1 MEPKTSL
8 AGKTPAL
15 AQYWHPSKNAVSP
28 EQVAPNSNQV
38 YWWQCPEGHEWQEA
52 PNQLQK
58 HVPDRICPYC
68 NRRRLS
74 KEYCLAASNPPL
86 ARLWHPLKNSCTAE
100 QIAPYSNKKVW
111 WRCEKGHEWETS
123 PSQMQGRAQKRPALT
138 ATTERFGLETRWHIL
153 RPSW

>member
-1 MEPKTSL
+1 MYPEVAAEWDEAKNAPLKPTDVLPGTDKSVWWKCKKGHSWRALIYTRTGPKPTKCPYCQGHAVEPKTSL

-38 YWWQCPEGHEWQEA
+38 FWWQCPEGHEWQEA

-68 NRRRLS
+68 NRRVPLRRLS
-74 KEYCLAASNPPL
+74 
-86 ARLWHPLKNSCTAE
+86 SCAF
-100 QIAPYSNKKVW
+100 AV
-111 WRCEKGHEWETS
+111 
-123 PSQMQGRAQKRPALT
+123 
-138 ATTERFGLETRWHIL
+138 
-153 RPSW
+153 